1 MIFWINTTIV
11 IINIGITLLL
21 LLLFFDDALFR
32 HSSMVKTHAII
43 LNLPWEKIL
52 LLSIFFYSIEL
63 FDVQPIT
70 LDRGLFFSS
79 SRPFSKIVICYSS
92 IWLSYDNLESM
103 QSISQYNQK
112 NELHCR
118 KATFGHDALRSTIWT
133 MERLS
138 ISVLY

>member
-1 MIFWINTTIV
+1 M

-52 LLSIFFYSIEL
+52 LLSVFFYSIEL

-70 LDRGLFFSS
+70 LDRGFFFRALDL
-79 SRPFSKIVICYSS
+79 SRRS
-92 IWLSYDNLESM
+92 LSAIHRFD
-103 QSISQYNQK
+103 
-112 NELHCR
+112 
-118 KATFGHDALRSTIWT
+118 
-133 MERLS
+133 
-138 ISVLY
+138 